1 MIMVDELKD
10 YLPAPGRMSGR
21 WCHLTTDGN
30 LEDLHEFA
38 QGIGLK
44 REWFQDHP
52 RVPHYDL
59 RPSKRARALEAGAVF
74 VSARE
79 QALRRRAR
87 RVEEGDGHDA

>member
-10 YLPAPGRMSGR
+10 YLPAPGRMAGR
-21 WCHLTTDGN
+21 WCHLTTDGD

-38 QGIGLK
+38 QSIGLK
-44 REWFQDHP
+44 REWFQEHP

-59 RPSKRARALEAGAVF
+59 RPSKRERALEAGAVF

-79 QALRRRAR
+79 QALRRREQR
-87 RVEEGDGHDA
+87 